1 VIEKKES
8 AKNVAR
14 FAGEMAVGAVA
25 DKAQEGLLVLKIVVG
40 IFLIPIFLIVLILQP
55 IVGTLLLAV
64 LLLGLRLKKRQ
75 RNSRIQRFE

>member
-40 IFLIPIFLIVLILQP
+40 IILIPITSTNSRNAIAGRS
-55 IVGTLLLAV
+55 IVG
-64 LLLGLRLKKRQ
+64 LKT
-75 RNSRIQRFE
+75 

>member
-25 DKAQEGLLVLKIVVG
+25 DKAQEGLLVLK
-40 IFLIPIFLIVLILQP
+40 P